1 MKSTFFTCCLVY
13 LLGFGAIAQ
22 KKDDKKPFTPPT
34 IPAVAVTPPTM
45 PTMPSKPGP
54 KPYKEVITA
63 KAKTQKGLLT
73 THQIDDKYYFE
84 IADSLLGKEIMAVT
98 RISQAPTGGGYGGEL
113 ANRQVIRFEKGPDN
127 KIFVR
132 IPLYINMSPDS
143 TKPMAQAVRNS
154 NIEPI
159 AFAFD
164 IKAARKDTGV
174 VIEVTDFF
182 KGDNQIVS
190 LPPAA
195 KTAYRLSMPATD
207 RTYIQ
212 GIKTFP
218 INTEVTVIK
227 TFSASPAL
235 PSFGPIPFPNTSLPA
250 AGVAGV
256 VTMEINTSMILLPAV
271 PMRKRLFDSR
281 VGYFTNGYTV
291 YDESSQRAENQ
302 TFAVRWRLEPK
313 NAEDAEKQKRGELIE
328 PKKPIVFHIDP
339 ATPQQWRKYLVL
351 GVNDWQKAFEKAG
364 WKNAIMG
371 KELTPA
377 DSNISPNDAR
387 YSFIRYFASS
397 VENAYGPNIHDPRT
411 GEILESHIGWY
422 HNVMLLLYKWYLIQA
437 GAVDA
442 RAQKPKFDPEL
453 MGQLV
458 RFVSSHEVGHTL
470 GLLHNF
476 GSSSLTPVEMLRN
489 KLFTEKNGHTAS
501 IMDYARFNYVAQP
514 EDGVTDFFPRIGDYD
529 VWAIEWGYKNL
540 QTASAEEDKKV
551 LNKWYQER
559 LKENPRIWF
568 GTENNFYDPR
578 SQSEDIGDNAMIA
591 SSYGIKNLQ
600 RIIPNLAKWT
610 SEEGEDY
617 DKLAEAYGEA
627 VSQFRRYVGHVTKYV
642 GGIKETPK
650 TSDETGTVYEPTP
663 RNLQKDAVTFLNK
676 QLFET
681 PNWLVDPTVLN
692 KIRPDA
698 GVESIRN
705 IQESAM
711 NNLLDLSRMARLIET
726 SSRDP
731 KAYSVDELFTDLR
744 KGIWSELATKKPIDQ
759 YRRNLQK
766 GFVEKMA
773 SLFGPSLS
781 SFGFSFSAPGFRFG
795 TGPTT
800 DLKKSDILSLARGH
814 LVELRSQLSAAI
826 PQTSDRLSKL
836 HLQDCLER
844 VKNILEPK

>member
-235 PSFGPIPFPNTSLPA
+235 PSFGPSPFPNTSLPA

-650 TSDETGTVYEPTP
+650 TSDEAGTVYEPTP

-826 PQTSDRLSKL
+826 PQTSDRISKL